1 MALYLVTR
9 NTKCSEL
16 LQPGGPSI
24 DWPDSVVGL
33 MKGELGLPHRGFP
46 PAIEEAILKG
56 APKLQ
61 QRAGL
66 VLPPVDFEANITKL
80 SITFGFPI
88 SPEQAMSSLMY
99 PKVFAD
105 YIKRQQARG
114 GSLLG
119 SLPTPVYLY
128 GGSIGHTFTLP
139 APTTPTTT
147 ATTTDTV
154 AADNGKDVT
163 IQLLRV
169 GPLNRGKRTLVWS
182 VDGREYSVDVTDKA
196 DVFVF
201 EGPMA
206 DAGDAK
212 QVRHTVIIYTI
223 TIYTTDDVL

>member
-80 SITFGFPI
+80 STIFGFPV

-119 SLPTPVYLY
+119 ALPTPVYLY

-139 APTTPTTT
+139 SPTLTGTTTT
-147 ATTTDTV
+147 AGTSTNT
-154 AADNGKDVT
+154 AGKDVT

-169 GPLNRGKRTLVWS
+169 GPLNRGKRALVWS

-212 QVRHTVIIYTI
+212 QVYYTVILYT
-223 TIYTTDDVL
+223 L